1 MAETELIGAEER
13 RGSRDHSPLPGL
25 CALVAGT
32 RLAYQ
37 VLIVEL
43 STVEGNDGDQQASAC

>member
-1 MAETELIGAEER
+1 MAEAELIGAPR
-13 RGSRDHSPLPGL
+13 NGGGPANHSPLPGL

-43 STVEGNDGDQQASAC
+43 STRRGQ